1 MRLSA
6 RTRLKTLNEKHGNGE
21 SSSYPRGSWFLNIF
35 RDMIDRVAFFRGEV
49 WRIYRETIAN
59 VQAGIAIGS
68 PGRSGEI
75 ILRGIP
81 GKGRA
86 SGREKFGNLVEERQ
100 QRHVTESRQDR
111 AAQRVQV
118 SPFPIRPFETSRPL
132 IAYSTGRFPSK
143 RLSHTMSPPYD
154 VVNRFVCAFG
164 GNDAER

>member
-1 MRLSA
+1 MSADNHLSA
-6 RTRLKTLNEKHGNGE
+6 RIRLKTLNEKHGNGE
-21 SSSYPRGSWFLNIF
+21 NSSYPRGSWFLNIF
-35 RDMIDRVAFFRGEV
+35 YHTIDRVAFFRGKV

-59 VQAGIAIGS
+59 VQAGLAIGS

-111 AAQRVQV
+111 PA
-118 SPFPIRPFETSRPL
+118 
-132 IAYSTGRFPSK
+132 
-143 RLSHTMSPPYD
+143 
-154 VVNRFVCAFG
+154 
-164 GNDAER
+164 